1 MNRSV
6 LLLSLLLVGC
16 HDGPVDSTSTGG
28 PTATPAPA
36 VIAVTCAPPDLVV
49 DARDMTAHFQVR
61 THDQFSGDI
70 QILDGSGWRY
80 VTAFTGWAH
89 AGSWTMEWTP
99 PAPLGFGA
107 YQARVRSTCS
117 DYGGWVPF
125 RFGGTPFE
133 APAPDV
139 PKSCDDPFPGACR
152 Q

>member
-1 MNRSV
+1 MKYGWLAV
-6 LLLSLLLVGC
+6 LLLVGC
-16 HDGPVDSTSTGG
+16 HDGSTDSVSTGG

-49 DARDMTAHFQVR
+49 DARDMTAHFAISAEV
-61 THDQFSGDI
+61 FSLEI
-70 QILDGSGWRY
+70 QLLDGSGWRTVAY
-80 VTAFTGWAH
+80 ASRST
-89 AGSWTMEWTP
+89 WTP

-133 APAPDV
+133 APVVEPV
-139 PKSCDDPFPGACR
+139 PPKSCDDPFPGACR

>member
-1 MNRSV
+1 MSNRMCV

-49 DARDMTAHFQVR
+49 DARDMTAHFAVWASHVEVQIQV
-61 THDQFSGDI
+61 
-70 QILDGSGWRY
+70 LDGSGWRD
-80 VTAFTGWAH
+80 VATIHAMTTTGEL
-89 AGSWTMEWTP
+89 MPWTP
-99 PAPLGFGA
+99 PAPLGFGS

-133 APAPDV
+133 APVVDAPK
-139 PKSCDDPFPGACR
+139 PCDDPFPGACR